1 MKGILI
7 WAGLLAIA
15 PVVVAV
21 AKNVPSSPAGDPVE
35 RGRAVYEYNCA
46 TCHGAGP
53 QKPGTAAL
61 AKKYMGQDVPPILE
75 QRRDL
80 TPDMIRYFARNG
92 VNMMP
97 TFRKT
102 EISDEQM
109 SDMIAYLLSKS
120 ANGGATVPTTN
131 KKK

>member
-1 MKGILI
+1 MKAILI
-7 WAGLLAIA
+7 WAALLAIVPA
-15 PVVVAV
+15 VVTVADGRP
-21 AKNVPSSPAGDPVE
+21 ASPKDDAVE

-61 AKKYMGQDVPPILE
+61 AKKYQGQDIPPALE

-80 TPDMIRYFARNG
+80 TAEMIKYFTRNG

-97 TFRKT
+97 PFRKT
-102 EISDEQM
+102 EVSDQQLK
-109 SDMIAYLLSKS
+109 DMTAYLL
-120 ANGGATVPTTN
+120 A
-131 KKK
+131 KKR